1 MERRD
6 GMWPSPF
13 ESLFSTGAAMPDT
26 STWTDDLSPE
36 QRVRN
41 LAAILAEGVR
51 RYGKL
56 ALRSDSGE
64 PNKTA
69 ESGGMRHWTSWQL
82 RPRNWEWATKLRSVT
97 EDGDVHCTL

>member
-1 MERRD
+1 MAVANQV
-6 GMWPSPF
+6 
-13 ESLFSTGAAMPDT
+13 SLSASAAMPVT

-51 RYGKL
+51 RHRKL
-56 ALRSDSGE
+56 ARRSDSGE

-69 ESGGMRHWTSWQL
+69 ESGGTCLEALAKTRLSV
-82 RPRNWEWATKLRSVT
+82 PRFL
-97 EDGDVHCTL
+97 G